1 MREIRERV
9 AEVTSAAELL
19 GDTWSIVR
27 LSAEAIAAA
36 CPRGTAVA
44 FTRRLDGSYDA
55 FAAVVDRTILPPRP
69 RPAQRVPWVVD
80 IEHVPRWQ
88 RNGWIEPLRAGVH
101 GPDYFANPAVPRWID
116 SPEAPDYGRMM
127 VCHGSKMIAWI
138 GTYIPGARPF
148 RSRERAALIE
158 VSSQLAV
165 PLHSAVLLNK
175 GVQPIEL
182 SSRQA
187 MIVSRVALGNT
198 NKQIA
203 RELDI
208 SPATVKTVLER
219 LYRASGTQ
227 NRTAL
232 VDWWRTGFQRPS

>member
-9 AEVTSAAELL
+9 AEVTAAAELL
-19 GDTWSIVR
+19 SDTWSIVR
-27 LSAEAIAAA
+27 LAAEAIAAA

-55 FAAVVDRTILPPRP
+55 FATVVDRTLFPPRP

-80 IEHVPRWQ
+80 IENVPRWQ
-88 RNGWIEPLRAGVH
+88 RNGWIEPMRVGVH
-101 GPDYFANPAVPRWID
+101 GPDYFSNPAVPRWIE

-127 VCHGSKMIAWI
+127 VCHGGKMIAWV
-138 GTYIPGARPF
+138 GTYIPGTRPF

-165 PLHSAVLLNK
+165 PLHSAVLLSK
-175 GVQPIEL
+175 GVEPIEL

-187 MIVSRVALGNT
+187 MIVSLVARGCT

-203 RELDI
+203 RALSL

-219 LYRASGTQ
+219 LFRASGTR

-232 VDWWRTGFQRPS
+232 VDWWKAGSSRAS